1 MCVCVNLIYWQL
13 NSGTVPTVEQW
24 NSERQT
30 AKCHWWRPP
39 AQKNNWNN
47 QFKNK
52 IKNLP
57 NQLSCHNCRSPWQ
70 CNSLL
75 TAENKCSRI
84 RQTST
89 YTPEIT
95 MNRGQWTAE
104 QKPSALSK
112 MSKLLLNI
120 HVRPLFDKD
129 LSHRAMQ
136 HPSRPKT
143 FHNRVASISMKA
155 SESQSVIKACLLH
168 LQVELP
174 WCQPLTV
181 NALIVH

>member
-1 MCVCVNLIYWQL
+1 MCVKQFDSGTVEQC
-13 NSGTVPTVEQW
+13 NSGTVKQW
-24 NSERQT
+24 AADCKVPRMKTTCPEKT
-30 AKCHWWRPP
+30 IEK
-39 AQKNNWNN
+39 K

-52 IKNLP
+52 TKNRP
-57 NQLSCHNCRSPWQ
+57 SQLSCHNCRSPWQ
-70 CNSLL
+70 CNSVL